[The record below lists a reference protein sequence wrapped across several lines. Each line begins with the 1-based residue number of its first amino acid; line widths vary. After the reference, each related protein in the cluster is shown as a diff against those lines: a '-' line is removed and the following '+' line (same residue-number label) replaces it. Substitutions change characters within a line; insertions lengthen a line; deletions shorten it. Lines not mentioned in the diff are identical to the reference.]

1 MPAPESQQD
10 SRRPLK
16 VWAQLAE
23 LFGKAFYREHG
34 ETPSPLWVMAIAR
47 LTDQQMARGLAS
59 LANDGL
65 EFPSNLS
72 QFVAACKRLPPV
84 RQLGQKYLPNPEN
97 DKREAE
103 KAWRDM
109 ERLAGR
115 KLRPE

>member
-1 MPAPESQQD
+1 M
-10 SRRPLK
+10 K

-34 ETPSPLWVMAIAR
+34 EEPTPLWSRAIAR
-47 LTDQQMARGLAS
+47 LSDQQIAQGLAN

-65 EFPSNLS
+65 EFPANLP

-84 RQLGQKYLPNPEN
+84 RQLGQKYLPNPG
-97 DKREAE
+97 DREKDAE

-115 KLRPE
+115 KLRPET